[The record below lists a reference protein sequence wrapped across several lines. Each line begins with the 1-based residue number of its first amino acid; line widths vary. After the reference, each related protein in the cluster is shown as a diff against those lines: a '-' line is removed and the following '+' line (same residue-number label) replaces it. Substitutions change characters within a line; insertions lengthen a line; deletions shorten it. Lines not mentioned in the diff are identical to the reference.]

1 MENNPKI
8 SGVLPVLQIPYR
20 ENDTIDYD
28 VLSGEMDFVIECGCD
43 GVVLALASDLMRLTH
58 EERLELTAKI
68 PEMVAGRVTVTI
80 SCGAETIKNAVR
92 YALAAEH
99 AGAQAVMAIPP
110 ISNKLPENEVFE
122 YYKAIHDAIDIPLV
136 IQDASGY
143 LGQSL
148 SMNLLVR
155 LRNDLS
161 PRIYYKPEAP
171 PIGQTISRIQKAL
184 RNEGVIF
191 EGMGGLQLI
200 DSYRRGISGTMPG
213 CDLIKGMVELW
224 QALLRGDEKRTY
236 EIYFPLAA
244 IVVLQLP
251 TLDAF
256 LSIGKYLLMKQGVF
270 RNRLLRRPSNY
281 ELDTETSAEIDRLFA
296 LYEKALGK

>member
-1 MENNPKI
+1 MEKCPKI
-8 SGVLPVLQIPYR
+8 SGVLPVLQMPYN

-28 VLSGEMDFVIECGCD
+28 ILSREIDFVIGAGCD
-43 GVVLALASDLMRLTH
+43 GVGLALASDLLRLTH
-58 EERLELTAKI
+58 EERLEVTAKI
-68 PEMVAGRVTVTI
+68 SEMVAGRVTVTI

-92 YALAAEH
+92 YAVAAERS
-99 AGAQAVMAIPP
+99 GAQAVMAIPP
-110 ISNKLPENEVFE
+110 LSCKLPENEIFG

-148 SMNLLVR
+148 SQNLLVR
-155 LRNDLS
+155 LRTDLS
-161 PRIYYKPEAP
+161 PRIYYKPEAQ

-184 RNEGVIF
+184 NGEGVIF

-213 CDLIKGMVELW
+213 CDLIHGLVELW
-224 QALLRGDEKRTY
+224 RALSRGDDRRTY
-236 EIYFPLAA
+236 EIYFPIAA
-244 IVVLQLP
+244 IVLHQLP

-256 LSIGKYLLMKQGVF
+256 LSIGKYLLMKKGVF
-270 RNRLLRRPSNY
+270 RNRLLRKPYSY
-281 ELDTETSAEIDRLFA
+281 ELDSETAAEIDRLFA